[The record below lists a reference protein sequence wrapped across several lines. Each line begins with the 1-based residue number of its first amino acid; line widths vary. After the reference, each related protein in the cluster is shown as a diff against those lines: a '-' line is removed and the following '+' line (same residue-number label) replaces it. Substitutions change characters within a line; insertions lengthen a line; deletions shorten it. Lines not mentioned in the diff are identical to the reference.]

1 MHILYMDQQLIN
13 SISELQDRERKLHT
27 DFNRNSPQLKKQSLK
42 EMEELTRL
50 RVQMF
55 TALKSQYTQDVAK
68 SKSALE
74 DQVATLHIVENEL
87 NKAQSELRELNKE
100 YIDKMRMVEISTY
113 FSEKY
118 RAYNSLFKLVLMWA
132 IPLGILIY
140 VGMRN
145 PVPEAYVSK
154 ENSNTI
160 FLTLFMVVGFAAL
173 FQILVKAYD
182 LSMRNNMN
190 FNEYDFGEDLDLHKK
205 VDHSG
210 PLPPDDGMGVVAHD
224 EMAFKKLA
232 GSINLGC
239 VDASCCADGTM
250 YNDVKKRCIPLMK
263 KHEENSH
270 KASLSKGAMSAAQET
285 IKHIGSD
292 VDSFSKDIVP
302 FSSV

>member
-1 MHILYMDQQLIN
+1 MDQQLVN
-13 SISELQDRERKLHT
+13 SISDLQDREKKLHS
-27 DFNRNSPQLKKQSLK
+27 DFHGNSPELKRQSLK

-68 SKSALE
+68 SKSALD

-87 NKAQSELRELNKE
+87 NKAQSELRALKKE
-100 YIDKMRMVEISTY
+100 YVDKMRMVEISTY

-132 IPLGILIY
+132 IPLGVLIY

-154 ENSNTI
+154 NNSNTV
-160 FLTLFMVVGFAAL
+160 FLTLFMVLGFVAL

-182 LSMRNNMN
+182 LSKRNNMN
-190 FNEYDFGEDLDLHKK
+190 FNEYDFGSDLDLHKR

-210 PLPPDDGMGVVAHD
+210 ALPPDDGMGVVAHD
-224 EMAFKKLA
+224 EMVFKKLA
-232 GSINLGC
+232 GKMNLGC
-239 VDASCCADGTM
+239 VDSSCCADGTM
-250 YNDVKKRCIPLMK
+250 YDDVKKRCIPSMK
-263 KHEENSH
+263 RHENNTH
-270 KASLSKGAMSAAQET
+270 KASLSKGAMSSAQEVV
-285 IKHIGSD
+285 KHLGSD
-292 VDSFSKDIVP
+292 VDSYSKDIVP